1 MIPFNCLISTH
12 RSPGQYIPRL
22 FSDWTRVPVSV
33 CLPASTFLY
42 ARLEFGLYSLPCG
55 LIFLLVWRFSTT
67 RTAFYDNR
75 NTRAPDAIG
84 MRYADLLSSRR
95 ARMCILSRHG
105 HSNEDRQLPAGFRE
119 RHRKDFLFV
128 LGRSWRPTLDYS

>member
-1 MIPFNCLISTH
+1 MIPFNCLISAD

-22 FSDWTRVPVSV
+22 FSDWTRVPVSA

-42 ARLEFGLYSLPCG
+42 SRLEFGLYSLPCG

-67 RTAFYDNR
+67 STAFYDNR
-75 NTRAPDAIG
+75 NTRARDVIG
-84 MRYADLLSSRR
+84 MRYADLLCCRR
-95 ARMCILSRHG
+95 ARMSILSQRG
-105 HSNEDRQLPAGFRE
+105 HSYEGRRLPVGFRD

-128 LGRSWRPTLDYS
+128 LGRSWRPTLDFS